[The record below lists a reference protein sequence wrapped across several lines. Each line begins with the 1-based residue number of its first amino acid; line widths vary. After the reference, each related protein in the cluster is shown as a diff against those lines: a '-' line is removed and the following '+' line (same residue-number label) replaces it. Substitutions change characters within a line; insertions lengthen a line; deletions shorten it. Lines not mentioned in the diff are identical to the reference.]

1 MGLAVKQD
9 DDAESIKDED
19 VQMNPISGGPETKNG
34 EPDNVA
40 ATSFGITNGESEMEK
55 KSLGKEESKDSDET
69 DNKGKYGSTEDPP
82 SIPSVTTFGIGDP
95 QLPSTDPEKQIEI

>member
-19 VQMNPISGGPETKNG
+19 VQMNPISGGPEAKNG
-34 EPDNVA
+34 EPDNVT

-55 KSLGKEESKDSDET
+55 KSLGKEESKDSDKT

-95 QLPSTDPEKQIEI
+95 QPPSTDPEKQIEI

>member
-19 VQMNPISGGPETKNG
+19 VQMKPISGGPEAKNG

-40 ATSFGITNGESEMEK
+40 ATSFGISNGESEMEK
-55 KSLGKEESKDSDET
+55 KSLGKEESNTPNTPNTCLLYTS
-69 DNKGKYGSTEDPP
+69 P
-82 SIPSVTTFGIGDP
+82 SPRDRQKSRMPS
-95 QLPSTDPEKQIEI
+95 SA